1 MSWYIFFF
9 KQKTAY
15 EMRISDWS
23 SECALPICQA
33 FNSLTKNTT
42 SNDGK
47 GTINLSS
54 ETTTTIV
61 GGPATVTNAGL
72 IGDDVFVTSAT
83 SATVSN
89 SGKIGDNV
97 SASAIVIASD
107 SSSVTTNFRSEE
119 HKSEIQSLLR
129 LSYAVFC

>member
-1 MSWYIFFF
+1 MMFLVLLCCVLCGVDFFF
-9 KQKTAY
+9 ASRSRHTRCALVTGVQTF
-15 EMRISDWS
+15 
-23 SECALPICQA
+23 ALPILTKGSIVAGDVEAESQA

-97 SASAIVIASD
+97 SASAIVKIGRAH
-107 SSSVTTNFRSEE
+107 V
-119 HKSEIQSLLR
+119 
-129 LSYAVFC
+129 